1 MRLIPMNCGMLR
13 FSPIPSL
20 AFLAAILSSG
30 VFAREIVQF
39 DAGWDFFQGLPEGA
53 PKLNFDGVPWQKVT
67 LPHDWSIA
75 GRFDQK
81 APTGG
86 DGAWLPSGVAWYR
99 KEFSGASGGK
109 CVWIEFDGVMANAE
123 VWINGHPLGI
133 RPSGY
138 VSFRHD
144 LTPHLKDKN
153 VLLVKADTTAQ
164 PASRWYTGGGI
175 YRHVRLVVADPVHV
189 APWGVFV
196 STPKVAAAEATVRIE
211 TKVANTGAEDRKIT
225 VRSTMLGPDGK
236 PLVFVAF
243 DVSVAGG
250 KEEDVS
256 QQLILSS
263 PKLWDLDDPQCYQMV
278 TTITSDGKTL
288 DEVRTP
294 FGIRSAEFTTD
305 RGFVLNGKPVKMKG
319 VCLHHDG
326 GAVGAAVPLAV
337 WERRLKK
344 LRELGVNSIR
354 TAHNPPAPE
363 FLDLCD
369 RMGFLVMD
377 EFFDCWLK
385 AKRKADYHLHFKE
398 WSHTDLRD
406 GILRDRNHPSVVLYS
421 VGNEIHDTP
430 NPEIAIPVLKGL
442 VDVAHTTDSTRP
454 VTQALFRPNV
464 SKDFTNGLADLL
476 DVIGVNYRD
485 GELLQAWKDK
495 PGRKIIGTEQG
506 HDRSTWFDCR
516 DNPQHAG
523 QFLWAGIDYLGESR
537 SWPVTTFN
545 AGLLDRA
552 GFVQPR
558 GVERQ
563 SWWSEKPMVGVFRR
577 IAATENTPAD
587 PGYEALE
594 WKRRQV
600 LFPDWTPADQ
610 APHEENVEVYTNAS
624 EVELFLND
632 RSLGKKSVRKDVALN
647 WKVPFEAGTLKSVA
661 FNDGKEVASS
671 VLRTAGKPAK
681 LVLKADQAGLSDGFD
696 RVAHVE
702 VFVTDAEGVVV
713 PTASNKIKF
722 TFEGPC
728 KVVAVDNGSIVSVE
742 PFQASER
749 EAFQGRALVLLRGE
763 QEQGR
768 VILNAMAEGLQSGQ
782 VLFQWKQ

>member
-1 MRLIPMNCGMLR
+1 M
-13 FSPIPSL
+13 
-20 AFLAAILSSG
+20 
-30 VFAREIVQF
+30 FAREIVSFDDGWQF
-39 DAGWDFFQGLPEGA
+39 HQGDVTGAEKEGFSG
-53 PKLNFDGVPWQKVT
+53 NDWEKVAV
-67 LPHDWSIA
+67 PHDWSIA
-75 GRFDQK
+75 GAFDK
-81 APTGG
+81 SAPTTGSGG
-86 DGAWLPSGVAWYR
+86 WLPSGVAWYR
-99 KEFSGASGGK
+99 KEFSFDAKGK
-109 CVWIEFDGVMANAE
+109 RVWVEFDGVMANAE
-123 VWINGHPLGI
+123 VWINGHSLGK
-133 RPSGY
+133 RPNGY
-138 VSFRHD
+138 VSFRYD
-144 LTPHLKDKN
+144 LTQHLKAKN
-153 VLLVKADTTAQ
+153 VLVVKADTTPQ
-164 PASRWYTGGGI
+164 PASRWYTGAGI

-189 APWGVFV
+189 APWGAFV
-196 STPKVAAAEATVRIE
+196 TTPEVDAAKATVKVD
-211 TKVANTGAEDRKIT
+211 TKVANTGDAEKKVT
-225 VRSTMLGPDGK
+225 LRSVVKGPDGK
-236 PLVFVAF
+236 ELATASSEVVIA
-243 DVSVAGG
+243 AGKDATG
-250 KEEDVS
+250 V
-256 QQLILSS
+256 QQLAV
-263 PKLWDLDDPQCYQMV
+263 PQPQLWDVERPQLHQLV
-278 TTITSDGKTL
+278 TTITSDGKVL
-288 DEVRTP
+288 DETRTT

-326 GAVGAAVPLAV
+326 GAVGAAVPLGV

-344 LRELGVNSIR
+344 LHELGVNSIR
-354 TAHNPPAPE
+354 ISHNPPAPE

-385 AKRKADYHLHFKE
+385 AKNKQDYHRFFKE

-406 GILRDRNHPSVVLYS
+406 GVLRDRNHPSVVLYS

-430 NPEIAIPVLKGL
+430 KPEIAIPILKGL
-442 VDVAHTTDSTRP
+442 VEVCHEADPSRP

-523 QFLWAGIDYLGESR
+523 QFLWTGIDYLGESKT
-537 SWPVTTFN
+537 WPVTTYN
-545 AGLLDRA
+545 SGLIDRA

-563 SWWSEKPMVGVFRR
+563 SWWSDKPMVGMFRR
-577 IAATENTPAD
+577 IAATEGTPTD
-587 PGYEALE
+587 PGYESVE

-610 APHEENVEVYTNAS
+610 GAHEENVEVYTNAS
-624 EVELFLND
+624 EVELFLNEK
-632 RSLGKKSVRKDVALN
+632 SLGKKSVRKDLALN
-647 WKVPFEAGTLKSVA
+647 WKVPFEAGALKAVA
-661 FNDGKEVASS
+661 FTGGKEVATN

-713 PTASNKIKF
+713 PTASNKITF
-722 TFEGPC
+722 TVEGAG
-728 KVVAVDNGSIVSVE
+728 KVVAVDNGSIVSLE
-742 PFQASER
+742 PFQVSER
-749 EAFQGRALVLLRGE
+749 EAFQGRALVILRGK
-763 QEQGR
+763 QEQGKATLKAR
-768 VILNAMAEGLQSGQ
+768 AEGLQAGE
-782 VLFQWKQ
+782 VVFQWKQ

>member
-1 MRLIPMNCGMLR
+1 MNYGMLR
-13 FSPIPSL
+13 FSALPPL
-20 AFLAAILSSG
+20 GLVAAILSSG
-30 VFAREIVQF
+30 ALAREIVPF
-39 DAGWDFFQGLPEGA
+39 DDGWDFYQNRTGGA
-53 PKLNFDGVPWQKVT
+53 SRINFDAPPLQQVN

-86 DGAWLPSGVAWYR
+86 DGAWLPSGDAWYR
-99 KEFSGASGGK
+99 KEFSVAAAGK
-109 CVWIEFDGVMANAE
+109 RVWVEFDGVMANAE
-123 VWINGHPLGI
+123 VWINDHSLGK
-133 RPSGY
+133 RPNGY

-144 LTPHLKDKN
+144 LTDHLKEKN

-164 PASRWYTGGGI
+164 PASRWYTGAGI

-196 STPKVAAAEATVRIE
+196 STPQVDAAKATVKVE
-211 TKVANTGAEDRKIT
+211 TKVANTDDAETKIT
-225 VRSTMLGPDGK
+225 VRSVVKGRDGK
-236 PLVFVAF
+236 DLATLSS
-243 DVSVAGG
+243 DLTIAAGKDATG
-250 KEEDVS
+250 T
-256 QQLILSS
+256 QQLTI
-263 PKLWDLDDPQCYQMV
+263 PKPQLWDTEHPHLHQLV
-278 TTITSDGKTL
+278 TTITSDGKVL
-288 DEVRTP
+288 DETCTT

-363 FLDLCD
+363 LLDLCD

-377 EFFDCWLK
+377 EFFDCWTK

-430 NPEIAIPVLKGL
+430 KPEIAIPILKGL
-442 VDVAHTTDSTRP
+442 VEVAHAADSTRP

-516 DNPQHAG
+516 NNPQHAG
-523 QFLWAGIDYLGESR
+523 QFLWVGIDYLGESR

-563 SWWSEKPMVGVFRR
+563 SWWSEKPMVGIFRR
-577 IAATENTPAD
+577 LAATEDTPAD
-587 PGYEALE
+587 PGYEAVE

-600 LFPDWTPADQ
+600 LFPDWTPANQ
-610 APHEENVEVYTNAS
+610 AAHEENVEVYTNAS

-632 RSLGKKSVRKDVALN
+632 KSLGKKAVRKDVAVN
-647 WKVPFEAGTLKSVA
+647 WKVPFEAGTLKAVA
-661 FNDGKEVASS
+661 FNDGKEVASN

-681 LVLKADQAGLSDGFD
+681 LVLSSDKTGLTDGWD
-696 RVAHVE
+696 DVAQVE
-702 VFVTDAEGVVV
+702 VFVTDANGIVI
-713 PTASNKIKF
+713 PNASQKIAF
-722 TFEGPC
+722 SIEGPG
-728 KVVAVDNGSIVSVE
+728 KIVGVDNGSIVSME

-749 EAFQGRALVLLRGE
+749 EAFQGRALVILRGT
-763 QEQGR
+763 QEQGK
-768 VILNAMAEGLQSGQ
+768 VVLKANAEGLQAGEA
-782 VLFQWKQ
+782 VFQWKQ